1 MNILEKMGMVGI
13 VPVVV
18 LERPEDAVPAARALL
33 DGGIDVMEI
42 TLRTPAA
49 EAAIRAVADQC
60 PVMTVGAGTV
70 VSAKQCGRV
79 LDCGAQFI
87 VSPGCR
93 EELIRFCV
101 ERGAVLI
108 PGCATPSE
116 IMLAVSYGL
125 EVLKFFPANIY
136 GGIQAMR
143 ALAGPFPRVRFIPTG
158 GINGENLAEYAAERC
173 IHAVGGSWLCGREDI
188 ARGRFDRIAALCRQ
202 AREPLKNARASRSQ

>member
-188 ARGRFDRIAALCRQ
+188 ARGRFDRIAALCRP
-202 AREPLKNARASRSQ
+202 ARARRNKARASCAE

>member
-1 MNILEKMGMVGI
+1 MNVLEKMGMVGI

-18 LERPEDAVPAARALL
+18 LDRPEDAVPAARALL

-60 PVMTVGAGTV
+60 PGMTVGAGTV
-70 VSAKQCGRV
+70 VSAEQCGRV

-101 ERGAVLI
+101 ERGAALI

-143 ALAGPFPRVRFIPTG
+143 ALAGPFPGVRFIPTG
-158 GINGENLAEYAAERC
+158 GVNGENLAEYAAERC

-188 ARGRFDRIAALCRQ
+188 ARGRFDWIAALCRQ
-202 AREPLKNARASRSQ
+202 ARERLNEARAS

>member
-173 IHAVGGSWLCGREDI
+173 IHAVGGSCAAGRTLH
-188 ARGRFDRIAALCRQ
+188 GAALTGLRLS
-202 AREPLKNARASRSQ
+202 AVRRGSA

>member
-87 VSPGCR
+87 VSPGCQ

-202 AREPLKNARASRSQ
+202 ARERLNQARAS

>member
-116 IMLAVSYGL
+116 
-125 EVLKFFPANIY
+125 
-136 GGIQAMR
+136 
-143 ALAGPFPRVRFIPTG
+143 
-158 GINGENLAEYAAERC
+158 
-173 IHAVGGSWLCGREDI
+173 
-188 ARGRFDRIAALCRQ
+188 DR
-202 AREPLKNARASRSQ
+202 KSVV

>member
-1 MNILEKMGMVGI
+1 MNIREKMGMVGI

-173 IHAVGGSWLCGREDI
+173 IQ
-188 ARGRFDRIAALCRQ
+188 DR
-202 AREPLKNARASRSQ
+202 KSVV